1 MSLDSEMGVVESE
14 EVEDTLQAHFD
25 EVRGCYGRAGD
36 AQRYAAGRVLLRF
49 LVAADGHPQDVWV
62 IESTLGNYDVERCLV
77 AVGRRI
83 RFRAPGGHKGT
94 TFEYPVEFRSADQIP
109 VLEVDGPK
117 VEQDLAT
124 LMPGLAS
131 CGQLAS
137 GPVSAILYVEPDG
150 SPGSV
155 GLAVPGP
162 LDETAAGCMVESIR
176 KWKMSV
182 KLPNHVMRATFTI
195 PPVIATAE
203 VAPPRATRKHAR
215 RR

>member
-1 MSLDSEMGVVESE
+1 MAVDSEMGVVESE
-14 EVEDTLQAHFD
+14 EVEDALQAHFE
-25 EVRGCYGRAGD
+25 EVRDCYGRAGD

-49 LVAADGHPQDVWV
+49 VVSADGRPQDVWV
-62 IESTLGNYDVERCLV
+62 IESTLGNYEVERCLV

-94 TFEYPVEFRSADQIP
+94 TFEYPVEFRSAEQVP
-109 VLEVDGPK
+109 VLEVDGLK
-117 VEQDLAT
+117 VERDLAT
-124 LMPGLAS
+124 LLPGLAS

-137 GPVSAILYVEPDG
+137 APVNAILYIEADG

-162 LDETAAGCMVESIR
+162 LDETVGACMVESMR

-182 KLPNHVMRATFTI
+182 KLPKHVMRATFTI

-203 VAPPRATRKHAR
+203 VASPRPTRKHAR